1 MLKIFQRINDV
12 MTANINDLIDRV
24 EDPERMVKQIIR
36 EMEEHIRAS
45 KEGVLNAMTSE
56 KKLQKEVEHHRQQ
69 SETWR
74 QQAEDALRGGN
85 EGLSQSALARKKE
98 HDHILMTLGPSWE
111 AAKHTSERLKTQLRG
126 LEGKLAE
133 ARRRRTTLTARQRAA
148 EAGYQ
153 MDRTLDHL
161 RDGLDA
167 HRKLDRMEERVSDME
182 ARAEAMAELNDN
194 ASRLERDVRDMKIEK
209 EVDDEFEV
217 LKKQIAD
224 ENSQQA

>member
-45 KEGVLNAMTSE
+45 KEGVLDAMTSE
-56 KKLQKEVEHHRQQ
+56 KKLHKEVGHHRQQ
-69 SETWR
+69 SESWH
-74 QQAEDALRGGN
+74 QEAENALRNGN
-85 EGLSQSALARKKE
+85 ESLSRSALARKKE
-98 HDHILMTLGPSWE
+98 HDHILTTLEQSWE
-111 AAKHTSERLKTQLRG
+111 AAKSTSDRLKAQLRG
-126 LEGKLAE
+126 LEAKLAE
-133 ARRRRTTLTARQRAA
+133 AQRRRTTLTARQRAA

-153 MDRTLDHL
+153 MDRTLEHL

-182 ARAEAMAELNDN
+182 ARAEAMAELTDD
-194 ASRLERDVRDMKIEK
+194 ASGLERDLREMKIEK
-209 EVDDEFEV
+209 EVDDEFEA
-217 LKKQIAD
+217 LKQQIAD
-224 ENSQQA
+224 ETGEA

>member
-1 MLKIFQRINDV
+1 MLKIFKRINDV

-45 KEGVLNAMTSE
+45 KEGVLDAMTSE

-69 SETWR
+69 SARWR
-74 QQAEDALRGGN
+74 EQAAEALRGGN
-85 EGLSQSALARKKE
+85 ESLSRSALARKKE
-98 HDHILMTLGPSWE
+98 HDHILATLEPSWE
-111 AAKHTSERLKTQLRG
+111 AAKRTSDRLKTQLRG
-126 LEGKLAE
+126 LEAKLAE
-133 ARRRRTTLTARQRAA
+133 AQRRRTTLTARQRAA

-153 MDRTLDHL
+153 MDQTLDHL

-182 ARAEAMAELNDN
+182 ARAEAMAELNDD
-194 ASRLERDVRDMKIEK
+194 ATGLERDLRDMKIEQ
-209 EVDDEFEV
+209 EVDEEFEA
-217 LKKQIAD
+217 LKKQITD
-224 ENSQQA
+224 ET